1 MLRLPVRPLA
11 GALIGALMFS
21 LTSMLGAAQA
31 STEPTDPRAAIEL
44 DTDLTLNIAKCEGC
58 TVQLFS
64 YDGVNPGYSSQVA
77 TVTAGSVTI
86 TIPSEKTAGMSVR
99 IVPTWL
105 TTPVAADTQV
115 VWRFAGEAIGAPVSL
130 KAARSK
136 KRASGCWAG
145 TVNEAVSL
153 TVKVRRV
160 TYRGRPGA
168 IAWAPVTES
177 FLPPMQKVRRGVL
190 VSDDMLACTLYG

>member
-1 MLRLPVRPLA
+1 MA

-21 LTSMLGAAQA
+21 LTSMLGAHA
-31 STEPTDPRAAIEL
+31 TTVPTDPRAAIEL
-44 DTDLTLNIAKCEGC
+44 DTDLTLNIARCEGC
-58 TVQLFS
+58 TVQLLS

-105 TTPVAADTQV
+105 TAPVAADTQV
-115 VWRFAGEAIGAPVSL
+115 VWRYAGEAIGAPVSF

-153 TVKVRRV
+153 TVKVRRINH
-160 TYRGRPGA
+160 RGQPRA

-177 FLPPMQKVRRGVL
+177 FLPPMEKVRGGVL
-190 VSDDMLACTLYG
+190 VNDDMLACTLYG